1 MNISAA
7 LVLLAVTWFMVL
19 FIVLPIRLKSQGE
32 DNNVVPGTP
41 ASAPADP
48 QIKKRMLIVTII
60 SIPLWLFFVWLISS
74 GLITAEQMDIYNII
88 ESN

>member
-1 MNISAA
+1 MTISAS
-7 LVLLAVTWFMVL
+7 LVLLAVTWFMIL

-32 DNNVVPGTP
+32 DNNVVPGTS

-48 QIKKRMLIVTII
+48 QIKKRMLITTLITI
-60 SIPLWLFFVWLISS
+60 PVWLFLVWLISS
-74 GLITAEQMDIYNII
+74 GLITSEQMDIYNII